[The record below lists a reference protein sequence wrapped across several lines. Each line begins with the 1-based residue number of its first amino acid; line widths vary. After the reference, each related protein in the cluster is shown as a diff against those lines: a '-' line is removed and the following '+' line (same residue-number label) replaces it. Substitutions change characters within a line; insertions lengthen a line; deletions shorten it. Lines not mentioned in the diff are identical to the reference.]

1 VHKKINILFIID
13 YFHRTGGTERHL
25 ANLVQHLP
33 REDFDCSIIVFD
45 MGNNDILD
53 SVRESGVT
61 VIHLPVAREY
71 TPNALF
77 KAIELSKIIRSK
89 QIDIVQ
95 TFHQKSDTYAAV
107 VARLSG
113 VRHIISSKRDI
124 AELKRPHHFF
134 LNRLLRP
141 LFERVIVVSDAVAEV
156 VAEKEGIEP
165 SRITRIYNGV
175 DESLFFPPSRE
186 DAFEER
192 KLLGFGPDD
201 FVVGMVAGFRPE
213 KNHDVFFAGALKAKK
228 VIPLLKVLAVG
239 GGPLLQM
246 YQERFGKEAQERTV
260 VFTGAVSDVA
270 RYLKAMD
277 VGCLIP
283 GGNEGFSNAVL
294 EKMAVG
300 LPMVV
305 SDVGG
310 NAEAVL
316 DRQNGFVIPPS
327 DTAAFRDALV
337 EIYRD
342 PVRRLEMGRRSRQL
356 VEEKYTL
363 KQMWESHMALYRGV
377 FS

>member
-1 VHKKINILFIID
+1 
-13 YFHRTGGTERHL
+13 
-25 ANLVQHLP
+25 
-33 REDFDCSIIVFD
+33 
-45 MGNNDILD
+45 
-53 SVRESGVT
+53 
-61 VIHLPVAREY
+61 
-71 TPNALF
+71 
-77 KAIELSKIIRSK
+77 
-89 QIDIVQ
+89 
-95 TFHQKSDTYAAV
+95 

-156 VAEKEGIEP
+156 VVAKERIAP
-165 SRITRIYNGV
+165 ARITRIYNGV
-175 DESLFFPPSRE
+175 DESAFVPPSME
-186 DAFEER
+186 DAYEER
-192 KLLGFGPDD
+192 KRLGFRPDD

-213 KNHDVFFAGALKAKK
+213 KNHDIFFSGALKAKE
-228 VIPLLKVLAVG
+228 VIPSLKILAVG
-239 GGPLLQM
+239 GGPLLKK
-246 YQERFGKEAQERTV
+246 YRDRFEKETQEKTI
-260 VFTGAVSDVA
+260 VFAGAVSDVA

-316 DRQNGFVIPPS
+316 DRQNGIVIPPS
-327 DTAAFRDALV
+327 DVDAFRDALV
-337 EIYRD
+337 EIFRD
-342 PVRRLEMGRRSRQL
+342 PARRLEMSRRSRQL
-356 VEEKYTL
+356 VEERFTL
-363 KQMWESHMALYRGV
+363 KQMWESHMALYKGV
-377 FS
+377 VS